1 MMRDRVSEAPSD
13 AVRGASGT
21 QNEQRFWE
29 VPMMR
34 IDRRLVLR
42 GGALVAA
49 TGPALLRTS
58 AARAQGAAKN
68 PVPEVQALLFDVFG
82 TVVDWRTGVAR
93 ESERIL
99 KPMGYQLDWLA
110 FASAWRDEYQPAM
123 DEIRTGRLPFA
134 KLDVLH
140 RRMLESIKPKFG
152 LDKLDDATSAELNL
166 AWHRLDI
173 WKDVGPGFARLR
185 TRLMLCPCS
194 NGNIALMADIGR
206 RNDLRWH
213 AVLGSEIAGDF
224 KPKPRVYLASAEAL
238 NLKPSQCMM
247 VAAHS
252 PDLTA
257 AAAQGLRT
265 GHVGRPGEGGPGTG
279 ETAPKASFDVVGKN
293 FHDFAD
299 KLGV

>member
-1 MMRDRVSEAPSD
+1 MK
-13 AVRGASGT
+13 
-21 QNEQRFWE
+21 
-29 VPMMR
+29 R
-34 IDRRLVLR
+34 INRRSLLR
-42 GGALVAA
+42 AGALVAA
-49 TGPALLRTS
+49 TGPVVLRAS
-58 AARAQGAAKN
+58 SVRAQSAAKN
-68 PVPEVQALLFDVFG
+68 PVPEVQALFFDVFG

-93 ESERIL
+93 EAERIL
-99 KPMGYQLDWLA
+99 KPMGYSLDWPA

-123 DEIRTGRLPFA
+123 DEVRTGRIPFA
-134 KLDVLH
+134 RLDVLH
-140 RRMLESIKPKFG
+140 RRMLEKIKPKFG
-152 LDKLDDATSAELNL
+152 LDKLDDTTSDELNL
-166 AWHRLDI
+166 AWHRLDG

-206 RNDLRWH
+206 RNDFRWH

-279 ETAPKASFDVVGKN
+279 ETAPKGNFDVVGKN
-293 FHDFAD
+293 FEDFAD
-299 KLGV
+299 KMGV

>member
-1 MMRDRVSEAPSD
+1 MPEI
-13 AVRGASGT
+13 
-21 QNEQRFWE
+21 N
-29 VPMMR
+29 
-34 IDRRLVLR
+34 RRLVLR

-49 TGPALLRTS
+49 TVPALLRAS

-82 TVVDWRTGVAR
+82 TVVDWRGGVAR
-93 ESERIL
+93 EAERIL
-99 KPMGYQLDWLA
+99 KPMGYSLDWLA
-110 FASAWRDEYQPAM
+110 FASAWRDGYRPAM
-123 DEIRTGRLPFA
+123 DEVSTGRVPFA

-140 RRMLESIKPKFG
+140 RRILEKIKPQFG
-152 LDKLDDATSAELNL
+152 LDKLDDTASDELNL
-166 AWHRLDI
+166 AWHRLDA

-185 TRLMLCPCS
+185 TRLKLCPCS

-252 PDLTA
+252 PDLMA
-257 AAAQGLRT
+257 AAKQGLRT

-279 ETAPKASFDVVGKN
+279 EAEPKGNFDVVGKN
-293 FHDFAD
+293 FEDFAD
-299 KLGV
+299 KMGV

>member
-1 MMRDRVSEAPSD
+1 LDSEAPGD
-13 AVRGASGT
+13 AVHGGVFGT
-21 QNEQRFWE
+21 TYKTNNAFWE
-29 VPMMR
+29 APMMR
-34 IDRRLVLR
+34 IDRRFVLR

-49 TGPALLRTS
+49 TGPALLRAS
-58 AARAQGAAKN
+58 AARAQDAAKN
-68 PVPEVQALLFDVFG
+68 PVPEVQALFFDVFG

-99 KPMGYQLDWLA
+99 KPMGYSLDWLA

-123 DEIRTGRLPFA
+123 DEIRGGRVPFA
-134 KLDVLH
+134 RLDVLH
-140 RRMLESIKPKFG
+140 RRMLEKIKPKFG

-166 AWHRLDI
+166 AWHRLDT

-279 ETAPKASFDVVGKN
+279 ESAPKGNFDVVGKN
-293 FHDFAD
+293 FGDFAD
-299 KLGV
+299 KMGV

>member
-1 MMRDRVSEAPSD
+1 MTKINRRTVLGGGAMLA
-13 AVRGASGT
+13 AAASGAKILPASKAWA
-21 QNEQRFWE
+21 Q
-29 VPMMR
+29 
-34 IDRRLVLR
+34 
-42 GGALVAA
+42 AA
-49 TGPALLRTS
+49 GR
-58 AARAQGAAKN
+58 N

-82 TVVDWRTGVAR
+82 TVVDWRNGVAR
-93 ESERIL
+93 ESEKLL
-99 KPMGYQLDWLA
+99 KPMGYSIDWLA
-110 FASAWRDEYQPAM
+110 FADAWRGEYQSGM
-123 DEIRTGRLPFA
+123 EEIRTGKTPFV
-134 KLDVLH
+134 KLDIVH
-140 RRMLESIKPKFG
+140 RRMLDRIKPKFG
-152 LDKLDDATSAELNL
+152 LDKLDEPTQAELNL
-166 AWHRLDI
+166 AWHRLDA
-173 WKDVGPGFARLR
+173 WKDIGPGFARLR

-252 PDLTA
+252 ADLSA

-279 ETAPKASFDVVGKN
+279 EASPKGSFDVVAKN
-293 FHDFAD
+293 FEEFAE
-299 KLGV
+299 KMGT